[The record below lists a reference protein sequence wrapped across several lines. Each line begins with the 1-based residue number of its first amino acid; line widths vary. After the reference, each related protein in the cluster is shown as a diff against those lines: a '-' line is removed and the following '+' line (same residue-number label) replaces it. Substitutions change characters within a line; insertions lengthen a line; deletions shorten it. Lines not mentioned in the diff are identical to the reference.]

1 MLGSTRSLA
10 ILKKSRKAEETAPN
24 PPPPKNCAAAV
35 SFEDPLV
42 NRTRPLSLLHSII
55 VRTKSNV
62 FISVSRETKA
72 AQALRDPRVRG
83 GRPVDPV
90 PSVRWDLKAL
100 QA

>member
-1 MLGSTRSLA
+1 MIWLNQAHAKVLPGQLVWQMLRQANLS
-10 ILKKSRKAEETAPN
+10 
-24 PPPPKNCAAAV
+24 CFCAAV